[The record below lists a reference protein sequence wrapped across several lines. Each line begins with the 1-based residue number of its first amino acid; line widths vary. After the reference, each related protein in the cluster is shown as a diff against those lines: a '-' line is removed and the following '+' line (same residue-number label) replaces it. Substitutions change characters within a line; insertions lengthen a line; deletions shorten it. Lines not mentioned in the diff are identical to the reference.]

1 MRGKG
6 QGVKAKAEGL
16 SDGAGADRK
25 FGARRP
31 QAQHARVDGTGHGTG
46 DESVS
51 SNLRVWFYSELI
63 GGLGALPLSAR
74 RRGPYFGRIR
84 EFLHPT
90 WNSFRAC
97 DKPARPRLA
106 PKVGIWGLDR
116 GGKPS
121 VYDYGYP

>member
-1 MRGKG
+1 MHCRFPRG
-6 QGVKAKAEGL
+6 VV
-16 SDGAGADRK
+16 
-25 FGARRP
+25 ARTSGEF
-31 QAQHARVDGTGHGTG
+31 AN
-46 DESVS
+46 S
-51 SNLRVWFYSELI
+51 SI
-63 GGLGALPLSAR
+63 
-74 RRGPYFGRIR
+74 
-84 EFLHPT
+84 HPT